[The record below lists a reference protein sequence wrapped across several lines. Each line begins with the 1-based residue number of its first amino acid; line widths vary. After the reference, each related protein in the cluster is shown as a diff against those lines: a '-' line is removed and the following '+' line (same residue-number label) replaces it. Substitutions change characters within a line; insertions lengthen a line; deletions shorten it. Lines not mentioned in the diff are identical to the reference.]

1 MPVDGCWVG
10 DDPVGMDRT
19 LPLHPL
25 HSLLPLD
32 QPFTP
37 AMARSVGIS
46 SRALSRMLSAGLVR
60 RVLRGVYVAS
70 TARPSAALRA
80 NSVGLVLRPGDV
92 VVDRTA
98 AWVHGVD
105 CLSYAEL
112 DDPPPVESC
121 VLRGHEPTERPEVV
135 GRTRDLRDED
145 IVVIGGVRVTSP
157 LRTAADLLCLLPR
170 REALAAADAL
180 MRAHG
185 FTVADLRRLL
195 VRYFRRRG
203 VIQARD
209 LAPLVDGRAESAGE
223 SWTRLVIIDHDLP
236 TPQVQVWIDVD
247 GRPTYRLDLAYA
259 HARIA
264 IEYDGAE
271 HHSRRADRQRD
282 EARRAWLRAHGW
294 RVIVVTKL
302 SFSDEAVSVWIGEL
316 RSMLAAA

>member
-1 MPVDGCWVG
+1 MEPTAF
-10 DDPVGMDRT
+10 PAT
-19 LPLHPL
+19 
-25 HSLLPLD
+25 
-32 QPFTP
+32 PFTAATAP
-37 AMARSVGIS
+37 CTRAR
-46 SRALSRMLSAGLVR
+46 
-60 RVLRGVYVAS
+60 LRKAVAS
-70 TARPSAALRA
+70 REVVRPVRGAYLRA
-80 NSVGLVLRPGDV
+80 DVELTEIARAQVMALVVGRTAVLC
-92 VVDRTA
+92 DRTA

-145 IVVIGGVRVTSP
+145 IVVIGDVRVTSP

-271 HHSRRADRQRD
+271 HHTRRADRQRD

>member
-1 MPVDGCWVG
+1 MEPTAF
-10 DDPVGMDRT
+10 PAT
-19 LPLHPL
+19 
-25 HSLLPLD
+25 
-32 QPFTP
+32 PFTAATAP
-37 AMARSVGIS
+37 CTRAR
-46 SRALSRMLSAGLVR
+46 
-60 RVLRGVYVAS
+60 LRKAVAS
-70 TARPSAALRA
+70 REVVRPVRGAYLRA
-80 NSVGLVLRPGDV
+80 DVELTEIARAQVVALVVGRTAVLC
-92 VVDRTA
+92 DRTA

-271 HHSRRADRQRD
+271 HHTRRADRQRD

>member
-1 MPVDGCWVG
+1 VMALVVG
-10 DDPVGMDRT
+10 RT
-19 LPLHPL
+19 
-25 HSLLPLD
+25 
-32 QPFTP
+32 
-37 AMARSVGIS
+37 A
-46 SRALSRMLSAGLVR
+46 
-60 RVLRGVYVAS
+60 VLC
-70 TARPSAALRA
+70 
-80 NSVGLVLRPGDV
+80 
-92 VVDRTA
+92 DRTA

-271 HHSRRADRQRD
+271 HHTRRADRQRD

>member
-1 MPVDGCWVG
+1 MEPTAF
-10 DDPVGMDRT
+10 PAT
-19 LPLHPL
+19 
-25 HSLLPLD
+25 
-32 QPFTP
+32 PFTAATAP
-37 AMARSVGIS
+37 CTRAR
-46 SRALSRMLSAGLVR
+46 
-60 RVLRGVYVAS
+60 LRKAVAS
-70 TARPSAALRA
+70 REVVRPVRGAYLRA
-80 NSVGLVLRPGDV
+80 DVELTEIARAQVMALVVGRTAVLC
-92 VVDRTA
+92 DRTA

-185 FTVADLRRLL
+185 FTAADLRRLL

-271 HHSRRADRQRD
+271 HHTRRADRQRD

>member
-1 MPVDGCWVG
+1 MEPTAF
-10 DDPVGMDRT
+10 PAT
-19 LPLHPL
+19 
-25 HSLLPLD
+25 
-32 QPFTP
+32 PFTAATAP
-37 AMARSVGIS
+37 CTRAR
-46 SRALSRMLSAGLVR
+46 
-60 RVLRGVYVAS
+60 LRKAVAS
-70 TARPSAALRA
+70 REVVRPVRGAYLRA
-80 NSVGLVLRPGDV
+80 DVELTEIARAQVMALVVGRTAVLC
-92 VVDRTA
+92 DRTA

-271 HHSRRADRQRD
+271 HHTRRADRQRD